1 MTQRLGKAYIKVDGE
16 LLETM
21 PGAKLDPGGVTRTTV
36 AGNNRV
42 LGYSEK
48 PKQSRLECQ
57 IAMGAQTSLARLG
70 AIKDATV
77 TFECD
82 TGQTFVMR
90 NAWLTDTPNAT
101 DGDGG
106 QVPLIFEGQPAE
118 EMGV

>member
-1 MTQRLGKAYIKVDGE
+1 MTQRLGKAYIKVDAG

-36 AGNNRV
+36 VGNNRV
-42 LGYSEK
+42 LGYSTK
-48 PKQSRLECQ
+48 PKQARLECQ
-57 IAMGAQTSLARLG
+57 IALGSNTSLEALG
-70 AIKDATV
+70 KIENATI

-82 TGQTFVMR
+82 TGQTYTLR
-90 NAWLTDTPNAT
+90 NAWLTDTPNVT

-106 QVPLIFEGQPAE
+106 QVPLIFEAPPAE